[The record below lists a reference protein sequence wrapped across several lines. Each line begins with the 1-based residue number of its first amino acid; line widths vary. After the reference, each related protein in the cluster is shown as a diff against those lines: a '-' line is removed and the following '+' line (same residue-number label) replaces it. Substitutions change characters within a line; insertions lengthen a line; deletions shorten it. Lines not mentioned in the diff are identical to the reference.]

1 MGGDDPRREAW
12 HRDGFFVVRQ
22 LIPGEDAAAIEA
34 EVIAA
39 IAADPPSGH
48 PGGGAYV
55 TADDYLIYPE
65 KRPSPRAK
73 NPEDFIA
80 KVFNCHGRGMTRSVA
95 ARDAIISRL
104 VPLLGDDIDCFQSQF
119 IFKNPGV
126 MGQPWHQDGWYFRF
140 DRPLQVGV
148 WVALSRATL
157 ENGCLWVVPGSH
169 RSETIFDHVP
179 DSRLGSL
186 NGYQEIVSEDTS
198 REEPV
203 LMEPGDVLFFH
214 SYLMHRST
222 DNVAEYRRSA
232 MVYHFA
238 PAGTQPLDAEA
249 AQRLAVVNRWI
260 PACRAGVAVAA

>member
-1 MGGDDPRREAW
+1 MDSDNPDTNAW
-12 HRDGFFVVRQ
+12 NRDGFFVARG
-22 LIPGEDAAAIEA
+22 LIPLADVMAVEA

-39 IAADPPSGH
+39 IAADPPTGH
-48 PGGGAYV
+48 PGGGAYA
-55 TADDYLIYPE
+55 TIGDYLIYPE
-65 KRPSPRAK
+65 KRPGAQAQ

-80 KVFNCHGRGMTRSVA
+80 KVFNCHGRGMTRAVA
-95 ARDAIISRL
+95 LCDAITRRL

-140 DRPLQVGV
+140 DQPLQVGV
-148 WVALSRATL
+148 WVALSQATL

-169 RSETIFDHVP
+169 RAETIFDHVP
-179 DSRLGSL
+179 DSRPGSL
-186 NGYQEIVSEDTS
+186 NGYQEIVSEDTL

-222 DNVAEYRRSA
+222 DNVADYRRSA

-249 AQRLAVVNRWI
+249 GKRLAVVNRWI
-260 PACRAGVAVAA
+260 PACRAGAAVPA

>member
-1 MGGDDPRREAW
+1 MTVEDPYLEAW
-12 HRDGFFVVRQ
+12 HRDGFFLARQ
-22 LIPGEDAAAIEA
+22 MIPRTDVEAIEA

-39 IAADPPSGH
+39 IAVDPPADH
-48 PGGGAYV
+48 RDGGAYV
-55 TADDYLIYPE
+55 TSDDYLIYPE
-65 KRPSPRAK
+65 KRPSPQAQ

-80 KVFNCHGRGMTRSVA
+80 KVFNCHGRGMTRAVA
-95 ARDAIISRL
+95 LHDAIASQL
-104 VPLLGDDIDCFQSQF
+104 VPLLGEDIDCFQSQF

-140 DRPLQVGV
+140 NQPLQVGV

-169 RSETIFDHVP
+169 RAETIFDHVP
-179 DSRLGSL
+179 DSRPGSL

-222 DNVAEYRRSA
+222 DNVADYRRSA

-249 AQRLAVVNRWI
+249 GKRLAVVNRWI
-260 PACRAGVAVAA
+260 PACRAGAAVPA